1 MVLYSTNQY
10 AETNCLMALP
20 KFSTIGVK
28 KPRISM
34 RVWGGPQLA
43 NSEIHVVAPGVEE
56 TKIASFWNNMSA
68 QWHYLDFEIPQDFCD
83 KKWIEVRILSTFY
96 PSEEKYT
103 IIDSYEI
110 YDEEASGVG
119 NISVAGIT
127 ITPGVESIVLNSPAA
142 TKVSIFATNGT
153 LVCSKNVAEGETM
166 IRIPAG
172 IYVVHASGIT
182 QKIVVK

>member
-1 MVLYSTNQY
+1 M
-10 AETNCLMALP
+10 
-20 KFSTIGVK
+20 
-28 KPRISM
+28 
-34 RVWGGPQLA
+34 
-43 NSEIHVVAPGVEE
+43 
-56 TKIASFWNNMSA
+56 
-68 QWHYLDFEIPQDFCD
+68 
-83 KKWIEVRILSTFY
+83 RILSTFY

-110 YDEEASGVG
+110 YDEEASGVE